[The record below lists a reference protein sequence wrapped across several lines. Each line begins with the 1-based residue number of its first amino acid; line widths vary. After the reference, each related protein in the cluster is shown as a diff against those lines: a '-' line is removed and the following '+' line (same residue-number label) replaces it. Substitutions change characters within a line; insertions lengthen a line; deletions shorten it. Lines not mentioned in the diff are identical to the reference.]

1 MSPLIRLIIN
11 HWFLPSPQHW
21 CARCGTSWIIST
33 LLGKTWGAG
42 GVIENECVIINPGH
56 MLSVERWK
64 GADQLLRSVSNHD
77 PGSLLQLQHW
87 TTNRPLH
94 TWWLQHYIWH
104 STTIINHQMSHH
116 HQHPQHQIS
125 FVFLEN
131 NWSTVLRESFPE
143 LQTFAICLCFDSI
156 MLPINDKF
164 RFRASLT
171 SPSIINYQ
179 FSYDKSD
186 AFGTW
191 NIIYINRSNHIVGNI
206 STGSILRKK

>member
-1 MSPLIRLIIN
+1 MTRSPLIRLIIN
-11 HWFLPSPQHW
+11 HWFYHHLNTQHW

-33 LLGKTWGAG
+33 LLGKTWAAGG

-104 STTIINHQMSHH
+104 NTTVINHQMSHH
-116 HQHPQHQIS
+116 HQHTRNIKYLL
-125 FVFLEN
+125 FFLKTIGRLFYEKV
-131 NWSTVLRESFPE
+131 SQSCKP
-143 LQTFAICLCFDSI
+143 
-156 MLPINDKF
+156 
-164 RFRASLT
+164 
-171 SPSIINYQ
+171 SPS
-179 FSYDKSD
+179 
-186 AFGTW
+186 AFVLTA
-191 NIIYINRSNHIVGNI
+191 
-206 STGSILRKK
+206 